1 MLLPSSSCIM
11 LYKIFVETR
20 HAAGMSYWRLLQLL
34 LPIQFL
40 LLLLLVSVTCDALGV
55 DKRTLSFA
63 PLEATRNGVITKLNE
78 SRV

>member
-1 MLLPSSSCIM
+1 MLPPSSCIM
-11 LYKIFVETR
+11 LYKIFVEPR
-20 HAAGMSYWRLLQLL
+20 HAAGMSYWRLPQLL

-40 LLLLLVSVTCDALGV
+40 LLLVSATCDALGV

>member
-1 MLLPSSSCIM
+1 MLPPSSSCIM

-40 LLLLLVSVTCDALGV
+40 LLLVSVTCDALGV

-63 PLEATRNGVITKLNE
+63 PLERHAMG
-78 SRV
+78 

>member
-1 MLLPSSSCIM
+1 MLPPSSCIM

-40 LLLLLVSVTCDALGV
+40 LLLVSVACDALGV

>member
-1 MLLPSSSCIM
+1 MLPPSSCIM

-34 LPIQFL
+34 LPIQF
-40 LLLLLVSVTCDALGV
+40 LLLLVSVTCDALGV

>member
-1 MLLPSSSCIM
+1 MLPLSSSCIM

-34 LPIQFL
+34 LPIQF
-40 LLLLLVSVTCDALGV
+40 LLLLVSVTCDALGV

>member
-1 MLLPSSSCIM
+1 MLPPSSSCIM

-40 LLLLLVSVTCDALGV
+40 LLLVSATCDALGV